1 MINEL
6 IRLLAKF
13 LLLSLVQIAI
23 LNQIQLSGFVNPFI
37 YILFI
42 LSLPVKY
49 PRSAVLL
56 MAFIT
61 GLIIDTFSNTMGMH
75 AAACVVMAFVRPAFL
90 KIMAPRDGYDTDTT
104 LSARKL
110 GFTWFL
116 TYAALLTLVH
126 HLVLFYVEVFRFSE
140 FFTTFSRVIL
150 SALASL
156 TVIMIAQY
164 LSGKPLNVK

>member
-13 LLLSLVQIAI
+13 LLLTLVQIAI
-23 LNQIQLSGFVNPFI
+23 LNQIQFSGYINPFI

-42 LSLPVKY
+42 FSLPVKY

-56 MAFIT
+56 MAFFT
-61 GLIIDTFSNTMGMH
+61 GLIIDMFSNTMGMH
-75 AAACVVMAFVRPAFL
+75 AASCVVMAFARPFIL
-90 KIMAPRDGYDTDTT
+90 KIMAPRDGYETETVI
-104 LSARKL
+104 SARKL

-126 HLVLFYVEVFRFSE
+126 HLVLFYIEVFRFSE
-140 FFTTFSRVIL
+140 FFTTFSRVML